1 MTALAFETVSIPTIV
16 PATEDIVFDET
27 DAALLGTAIRFRAI
41 HVRPLVGDYV
51 ILASGD
57 VQRLAYAYHDR
68 FQVTVPSFRCS
79 FHLHDVGTMSCS
91 GAFPASVRRA
101 DLVLTGYRRSASC
114 WMFHH
119 GRSGGGRGVDAIV
132 PVNVWQEMRS

>member
-1 MTALAFETVSIPTIV
+1 MTKPAFEKVTIPVVV
-16 PATEDIVFDET
+16 PNTEDIVFDET

-51 ILASGD
+51 ILASGG
-57 VQRLAYAYHDR
+57 VHRLAYAYPDR

-91 GAFPASVRRA
+91 GAFPGSLRRA
-101 DLVLTGYRRSASC
+101 DLVFTGYRRSASC

-119 GRSGGGRGVDAIV
+119 GRSGGGRGVDVIV
-132 PVNVWQEMRS
+132 PVNVWQEVRS